1 MASPRLCLP
10 LMSLWLP
17 SQAVPA
23 EHAPVAQKYLFI
35 DFSKMKSLF
44 INWLFRMFGIKRYT

>member
-1 MASPRLCLP
+1 MALPRPCLP